1 MNISRGNIIDKG
13 ALVEALRVKKISGAR
28 LDVFSTEPLPANN
41 PLRDLENVVLS
52 PHVAGF
58 GVPNEVD
65 ALVGMFYD
73 NIKRYLSG
81 KEFRDAFTLMNAKS

>member
-1 MNISRGNIIDKG
+1 M
-13 ALVEALRVKKISGAR
+13 KKMSGAR
-28 LDVFSTEPLPANN
+28 LDVFSTEPLSANN
-41 PLRDLENVVLS
+41 PLRDLENVVLL

-65 ALVGMFYD
+65 ALVGMFFD

-81 KEFRDAFTLMNAKS
+81 KEFRDAFTLMDSTS